1 MRGKVILIAAVLA
14 LLGALSFAEQTGV
27 RSVTENALAQTRAA
41 MELIRA
47 GELESALQRVR
58 ALDRAW
64 DEDANL
70 LELIVDHRS
79 TDDVRFAFSRLIAA
93 LEGEDREAAMIYAA
107 ELEGGVEHVYERQ
120 ALLPENIL

>member
-1 MRGKVILIAAVLA
+1 MRGKAVIIAVVLA
-14 LLGALSFAEQTGV
+14 LLGALSAAEQVGV
-27 RSVTENALAQTRAA
+27 RRVTQNALAQERAA
-41 MELIRA
+41 MELIDA
-47 GELESALQRVR
+47 GELESALERVR
-58 ALDRAW
+58 ALDKAW

-93 LEGEDREAAMIYAA
+93 LEGGDREAAMIYAA

-120 ALLPENIL
+120 ALLPQNVL